1 MKYSTQP
8 NILSSRA
15 EKAEMC
21 FEKVL
26 QLSGGRHTVICIEF
40 GSFVYMLHSFCS
52 RLLKQATDTLSLEQF
67 ELLETKKSTSL
78 DTAESCFQK
87 AMVAWKQDSEEDQ
100 DERWLHHYMLGK
112 ASEKRH
118 QQPWRALEEYRESAR
133 LLQEHKSAY
142 PPKINYT
149 NPSELSI
156 EALEVHYRIHSCLL
170 KHLETHEGRTLPD
183 EQQVNFEFLGR
194 IYSFLNLLGV
204 FLG

>member
-1 MKYSTQP
+1 VSF
-8 NILSSRA
+8 RA

-52 RLLKQATDTLSLEQF
+52 RLLKQATDTLSMEQF
-67 ELLETKKSTSL
+67 ELLEAKKATSL

-87 AMVAWKQDSEEDQ
+87 AMAAWKQNSEEDQ

-149 NPSELSI
+149 NPTELSI

-170 KHLETHEGRTLPD
+170 KHLEAHEGRTLPD
-183 EQQVNFEFLGR
+183 EQQVNFDL
-194 IYSFLNLLGV
+194 
-204 FLG
+204 